1 MNPILAGVRSPRQGR
16 KPSTWTS
23 IDRDYESLR
32 VDMQTLFGH
41 LGITTTDLPTAA

>member
-41 LGITTTDLPTAA
+41 LGITTTDLPVAA